1 MRKMT
6 GTILAVGMA
15 CALLTG
21 CGATS
26 IDSYDS
32 KSMSYMPETS
42 DYSGYDFDEGNV
54 WSGNSY
60 ASTEDSI
67 GEIPASESAQVRTDR
82 KLIRNVSMDV
92 ETKEYDQ
99 LMLSLDARVESVGGY
114 IENMES
120 YNGSSYSGYQSA
132 RYASVTI
139 RVPQDK
145 LDSFL
150 EAISGICNV
159 VRRSDSVDDVTLT
172 YVDMESHRDMLKAE
186 QKRLL
191 ELLEQAE
198 SLEDILTIESRLTD
212 VRYQIESMEAQL
224 RTMDN
229 QVQYSTVSVY
239 ISEVQEL
246 TPVVT
251 PEKSAWERI
260 SEGFMNSLESVGH
273 GLAEFGI
280 WLLIH
285 IPQLVIWAA
294 IIIVIVLLIKR
305 RRKKK
310 AARKQAAMRNNVMPA
325 GQMNMAAQNSGAT
338 VATSAAPHPE
348 ASATA
353 SGTQDAGDSSEQR

>member
-1 MRKMT
+1 MKRMT
-6 GTILAVGMA
+6 GIFLAVGMA

-21 CGATS
+21 CGAAS
-26 IDSYDS
+26 SDSFDN
-32 KSMSYMPETS
+32 KSMSCVTEMG
-42 DYSGYDFDEGNV
+42 DYSDYDFDGDTG

-60 ASTEDSI
+60 ASMEGSM
-67 GEIPASESAQVRTDR
+67 GEVPASESVQARTDR

-99 LMLSLDARVESVGGY
+99 LMLSLDAKVDAVGGY
-114 IENMES
+114 IENMDS
-120 YNGSSYSGYQSA
+120 YNGSSYSGYQNA
-132 RYASVTI
+132 RYANVTI

-150 EAISGICNV
+150 ETISGICNV
-159 VRRSDSVDDVTLT
+159 IRRSDSVDDVTLT
-172 YVDMESHRDMLKAE
+172 YVDMESHRDMLQAE

-212 VRYQIESMEAQL
+212 VRYQIESMESQL

-239 ISEVQEL
+239 ISEVKEL

-260 SEGFMNSLESVGH
+260 TEGFMNSLESVGH
-273 GLAEFGI
+273 GLSEFGI

-285 IPQLVIWAA
+285 IPQLVVWA
-294 IIIVIVLLIKR
+294 IVIIVIVLFIKR

-310 AARKQAAMRNNVMPA
+310 AAKKQAAMRDAAMPA
-325 GQMNMAAQNSGAT
+325 GQMNAAAHNPGAPEVPVTQNQED
-338 VATSAAPHPE
+338 TSA
-348 ASATA
+348 
-353 SGTQDAGDSSEQR
+353 QQ

>member
-1 MRKMT
+1 MKRMT
-6 GTILAVGMA
+6 GIFLPVGMA

-21 CGATS
+21 CGAS
-26 IDSYDS
+26 SDSFDN
-32 KSMSYMPETS
+32 KSMSYVTEMG
-42 DYSGYDFDEGNV
+42 DYSDYDFDGDTG

-60 ASTEDSI
+60 ASMEGSM
-67 GEIPASESAQVRTDR
+67 GEVPASESVQARTDR

-99 LMLSLDARVESVGGY
+99 LMLSLDAKVDSVGGY

-120 YNGSSYSGYQSA
+120 YNGSSYSGYQNA
-132 RYASVTI
+132 RYANVTI

-150 EAISGICNV
+150 ETISGICNV
-159 VRRSDSVDDVTLT
+159 IRRSDSVDDVTLT
-172 YVDMESHRDMLKAE
+172 YVDMESHRDMLQAE

-212 VRYQIESMEAQL
+212 VRYQIESMESQL

-239 ISEVQEL
+239 ISEVKEL

-273 GLAEFGI
+273 GLSEFGI

-285 IPQLVIWAA
+285 IPQLVVWA
-294 IIIVIVLLIKR
+294 IVIIVIVLFIKR

-310 AARKQAAMRNNVMPA
+310 AAKKQAAIRDAAMPA
-325 GQMNMAAQNSGAT
+325 GQMNAAAQN
-338 VATSAAPHPE
+338 P
-348 ASATA
+348 
-353 SGTQDAGDSSEQR
+353 GTQTAPVTQNTEDISAQQ

>member
-1 MRKMT
+1 MKRMT
-6 GTILAVGMA
+6 GIFLAVGMA

-21 CGATS
+21 CGAAS
-26 IDSYDS
+26 SDSFDN
-32 KSMSYMPETS
+32 KSMSYVTEVG
-42 DYSGYDFDEGNV
+42 DYSDYDFDGDTG

-60 ASTEDSI
+60 ASMEESM
-67 GEIPASESAQVRTDR
+67 GEVPASESVQARTDR

-99 LMLSLDARVESVGGY
+99 LMLSLDAKVDSVGGY

-120 YNGSSYSGYQSA
+120 YNGSSYSGYQNA
-132 RYASVTI
+132 RYANVTI

-150 EAISGICNV
+150 ESISGICNV
-159 VRRSDSVDDVTLT
+159 IRRSDSVDDVTLT

-198 SLEDILTIESRLTD
+198 SIEDILTIESRLTD
-212 VRYQIESMEAQL
+212 VRYQIESMESQL

-239 ISEVQEL
+239 ISEVKEL

-260 SEGFMNSLESVGH
+260 TEGFMNSLESVGH
-273 GLAEFGI
+273 GLSEFGI

-285 IPQLVIWAA
+285 IPQLVIWA
-294 IIIVIVLLIKR
+294 IVIIVIVLLIKR

-310 AARKQAAMRNNVMPA
+310 AAKKQAAMRNAAMPT
-325 GQMNMAAQNSGAT
+325 GQMNVAAQNPGAP
-338 VATSAAPHPE
+338 AAP
-348 ASATA
+348 AVQ
-353 SGTQDAGDSSEQR
+353 GTEDSSAQQ